1 MGESATLIREE
12 IALYLLLVEKG
23 RTKYSKIMESP
34 NPMPLTAIIPGQ
46 YYENVIL
53 ETFLVSGISR
63 PRVRCV
69 STLPPDLLV
78 EFPRDLREDY
88 PIGTHFR
95 ATVKVCQKH
104 WNEDGTPK
112 GPPYL
117 RATDIGL
124 IVSSIPDAGL
134 RAKIQSGSK
143 SGRSYYYVWE
153 D

>member
-1 MGESATLIREE
+1 MSL
-12 IALYLLLVEKG
+12 
-23 RTKYSKIMESP
+23 P
-34 NPMPLTAIIPGQ
+34 PIIPGQ

-53 ETFLVSGISR
+53 ETCVVPGVSR

-88 PIGTHFR
+88 PIGTRFR
-95 ATVKVCQKH
+95 AMVKVCQKH
-104 WNEDGTPK
+104 WNDDGTPK

-134 RAKIQSGSK
+134 RAKIQPGSR
-143 SGRSYYYVWE
+143 SGRAYHYVWE